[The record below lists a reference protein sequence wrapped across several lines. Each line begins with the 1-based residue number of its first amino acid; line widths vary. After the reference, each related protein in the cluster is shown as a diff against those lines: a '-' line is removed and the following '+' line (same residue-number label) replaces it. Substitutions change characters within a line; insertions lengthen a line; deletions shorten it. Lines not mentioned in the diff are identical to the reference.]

1 MVSAPW
7 LLFGSLYQLRVIVDP
22 LAVCQVPEPDVKNLS
37 IGPAKS
43 VSPTVKAIVRL
54 EVVVLISDSD
64 EAFRVFMPGL
74 AGVPVEVWID
84 PLI

>member
-43 VSPTVKAIVRL
+43 VSPTVTAIVRL
-54 EVVVLISDSD
+54 EVAVLISDSD
-64 EAFRVFMPGL
+64 EAFRMSMPGL
-74 AGVPVEVWID
+74 AGVPVKVWID